1 MSEKKIYQ
9 LLELSLWFLNPFLII
24 LAIYNQEIQP
34 GLFLQWMGKFHP
46 LVLHFPIVFGILIVV
61 YFIFFQH
68 KRLPFDTEKLLLAAN
83 ALLAGLVAICGLLL
97 AKQNAYDDELIN
109 WHKWGGIGIALF
121 SWSLLYV
128 LNFKIRHKKYISLLF
143 MLVLIGATH
152 KGAQLT
158 HGVNVLGFPE
168 SAAPVLQNN
177 SPADGSQTVY
187 DGVIAPILAQKCVS
201 CHGSQKIK
209 GKLQLDTPENITK
222 GGESGNILMGNLNEE
237 PMLFERIHL
246 PLSNEKHMP
255 PDGKMQLTPDEITIL
270 SKWIKSGS
278 NFKSKFNDL
287 AKDDSLFVLVNKN
300 AEPPAIAPKT
310 NLPDLAE
317 FNSDYC
323 TVNYL
328 FNGSDE
334 VAVNF
339 FQGSFYNR
347 EYLQK
352 LTKIKNKIVRLNMQG
367 MPLSIEDMN
376 IIIQFNNLEKVNLN
390 YTRLD
395 ITSLNILKSMA
406 KLKSVSICGI
416 EFDETGLNAFL
427 DQAKFSSVNIWSKT
441 GNNKQLEKLIIKYP
455 AIKIIVGDNLEEKL
469 IKISNPTI
477 EQDSSILLNHI
488 DVKLKHLLKGTV
500 IRFTSDGTDP
510 DSINSP
516 VYSNPI
522 RLTKNT
528 LLKVKAYRPGW
539 QSSDIVQRTFYKSEI
554 HPDTIYFVKNPDP
567 KFKGKGAKTLI
578 DYELGENNTS
588 NGRWLASKDNDLEF
602 VIGFKQSMPLNSA
615 YFNSFLDLGAHIF
628 PMTALSVQGSND
640 GKLFKNI
647 VAVKFPPAAKTDLR
661 GLRTFSCSF
670 PNGTSFK
677 YYKFTAT
684 NLKKLP
690 SWHSAK
696 GKPAW
701 IFVDELF
708 LN

>member
-9 LLELSLWFLNPFLII
+9 LLELCLWFLNPFLII

-46 LVLHFPIVFGILIVV
+46 LVLHFPIVFGILIIV
-61 YFIFFQH
+61 YFIFFQN
-68 KRLPFDTEKLLLAAN
+68 KRIPFDTEKLLLAAN
-83 ALLAGLVAICGLLL
+83 AILSGLVAICGLLL
-97 AKQNAYDDELIN
+97 AKQNAYDNELIN
-109 WHKWGGIGIALF
+109 WHKWGGIAIAFF

-143 MLVLIGATH
+143 LLVLITATH

-158 HGVNVLGFPE
+158 HGVNVLEFPE
-168 SAAPVLQNN
+168 SAAPILQKN
-177 SPADGSQTVY
+177 SPADDSETVFNL
-187 DGVIAPILAQKCVS
+187 GISPILAQKCIS

-209 GKLQLDTPENITK
+209 GKLQLDTPEHISA
-222 GGESGNILMGNLNEE
+222 GGEDGNILIGNLKEE

-246 PLSNEKHMP
+246 PLSHEKHMP

-278 NFKSKFNDL
+278 NFKNKLSEL
-287 AKDDSLFVLVNKN
+287 AKEDSLFVLVNKN
-300 AEPPAIAPKT
+300 SVLPIVTPKT
-310 NLPDLAE
+310 NLPDLKE

-323 TVNYL
+323 AVNYL
-328 FNGSDE
+328 FSGSDE
-334 VAVNF
+334 IAVNF
-339 FQGSFYNR
+339 FQGTFYNR

-352 LTKIKNKIVRLNMQG
+352 LTKIKSKIVRLNMQG
-367 MPLSIEDMN
+367 MPLTKEDLN
-376 IIIQFNNLEKVNLN
+376 IIVQFNNLEKINLN

-395 ITSLNILKSMA
+395 MASLGGLKSIT

-416 EFDETGLNAFL
+416 EFDETRLNTFL

-441 GNNKQLEKLIIKYP
+441 GNKKQLEKLIVKYP
-455 AIKIIVGDNLEEKL
+455 AISIIVGDNLEDEL
-469 IKISNPTI
+469 MKISNPTI
-477 EQDSSILLNHI
+477 EQDSSVLLNHI
-488 DVKLKHLLKGTV
+488 DIKLKHLLKGTV
-500 IRFTSDGTDP
+500 IRYTSDGTDP
-510 DSINSP
+510 DSVNSP

-522 RLTKNT
+522 RLTNNT

-539 QSSDIVQRTFYKSEI
+539 KSSDIVQRTFYKSEI

-567 KFKGKGAKTLI
+567 KYKGHGAKTLI

-588 NGRWLASKDNDLEF
+588 NGRWLAFRDNDMEF
-602 VIGFKQSMPLNSA
+602 VIGFKQSRHLNSA
-615 YFNSFLDLGAHIF
+615 YFNSFLDLGAQIF
-628 PMTALSVQGSND
+628 PMTTLSVQGSND
-640 GKLFKNI
+640 SKIFKNI
-647 VAVKFPPAAKTDLR
+647 VAVKIPSANKTDQR
-661 GLRTFSCSF
+661 GLRTFSCNF
-670 PNGTSFK
+670 PNGTSYK

-690 SWHSAK
+690 VWHSAK